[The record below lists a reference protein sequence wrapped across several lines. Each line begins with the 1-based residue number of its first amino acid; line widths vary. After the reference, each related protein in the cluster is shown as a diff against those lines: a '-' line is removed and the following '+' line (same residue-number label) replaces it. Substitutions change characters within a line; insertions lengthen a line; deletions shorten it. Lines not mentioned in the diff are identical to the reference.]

1 MMNRREERIKI
12 KGKALLGATVS
23 FPETT
28 EQKVPAVLIIAGSGA
43 GDRDGNMP
51 KLQLNLYKMIAD
63 GLADAGFISLRYD
76 KRGVGESEGEIN
88 KAGLWDLVDD
98 AESALQFLRNHT
110 NVDQE
115 QVYVL
120 GHSEGTMLATALN
133 ERASLAGL
141 ILIAGAADT
150 IEEATKYQRELAY
163 EELNNESGIKGWL
176 IKKLKITDKAEKK
189 TQKIFAKMSKSDK
202 DEIRV
207 QLFAKLPA
215 KWFRE
220 HFQFDLYGSMGK
232 ITCPVLAINGTKDLQ
247 TKVENVYKVPEL
259 VNGPS
264 EIHVV
269 EGMNHILRYQKG
281 DVSIQKVKSAY
292 QAQASEPLHPDLM
305 QIITNWLESNWVGR

>member
-12 KGKALLGATVS
+12 EEKALLGATIS
-23 FPETT
+23 FPEST
-28 EQKVPAVLIIAGSGA
+28 EQKVPAVLLIAGSGA

-63 GLADAGFISLRYD
+63 GLAEAGFISLRYD
-76 KRGVGESEGEIN
+76 KRGVGESEGELN
-88 KAGLWDLVDD
+88 KVGLWDLVDD
-98 AESALQFLRNHT
+98 AESALQFLRNLT

-120 GHSEGTMLATALN
+120 GHSEGTILATALN

-176 IKKLKITDKAEKK
+176 IKKLKITNKAEKK

-220 HFQFDLYGSMGK
+220 HFQFDLYGSMEN
-232 ITCPVLAINGTKDLQ
+232 ITCPVLAINGTKDIQ

-264 EIHVV
+264 EVHVI
-269 EGMNHILRYQKG
+269 EGMNHILRYQEG
-281 DVSIQKVKSAY
+281 DVSIQKVKSVY
-292 QAQASEPLHPDLM
+292 QAQASKRLHPDLM
-305 QIITNWLESNWVGR
+305 HIITNWLERNHAGR

>member
-1 MMNRREERIKI
+1 MMNRKEERIKI
-12 KGKALLGATVS
+12 EGKALLGATIS
-23 FPETT
+23 FPEST
-28 EQKVPAVLIIAGSGA
+28 EKKAPAVLLIAGSGE

-51 KLQLNLYKMIAD
+51 NLQLNLYKLIAD
-63 GLADAGFISLRYD
+63 GLAEAGYISLRYD
-76 KRGVGESEGEIN
+76 KRGVGESEGDLN

-115 QVYVL
+115 QIYVL
-120 GHSEGTMLATALN
+120 GHSEGTILATALN

-189 TQKIFAKMSKSDK
+189 TQKIFKKMDTSDK

-220 HFQFDLYGSMGK
+220 HFQFDLYGSMEN
-232 ITCPVLAINGTKDLQ
+232 ITCPVLAINGTKDIQ

-264 EIHVV
+264 EVHVI
-269 EGMNHILRYQKG
+269 EGMNHILRYQEG
-281 DVSIQKVKSAY
+281 DVSIQKVKNEY
-292 QAQASEPLHPDLM
+292 QAQASKSLHPDLM
-305 QIITNWLESNWVGR
+305 QIITNWLESKHVGR

>member
-12 KGKALLGATVS
+12 EGKALLGATIS
-23 FPETT
+23 FPEST
-28 EQKVPAVLIIAGSGA
+28 EQKVPAALIIAGSGA

-51 KLQLNLYKMIAD
+51 KLPLNLYKMISD
-63 GLADAGFISLRYD
+63 GLAEAGFISLRYD
-76 KRGVGESEGEIN
+76 KRGVGESEGELN
-88 KAGLWDLVDD
+88 VAGLWDLVDD
-98 AESALQFLRNHT
+98 AESALQFLRNNT

-120 GHSEGTMLATALN
+120 GHSEGTIIATALN

-150 IEEATKYQRELAY
+150 VGEATRYQRELAY

-189 TQKIFAKMSKSDK
+189 TQKIFDKMSTSDK

-220 HFQFDLYGSMGK
+220 HFQFDLYGSMEK
-232 ITCPVLAINGTKDLQ
+232 ITCPVLAINGTKDIQ

-264 EIHVV
+264 EIHEV
-269 EGMNHILRYQKG
+269 EGMNHILRYQEG

-292 QAQASEPLHPDLM
+292 QAQASDPLHPYLM
-305 QIITNWLESNWVGR
+305 QIITNWLESNQVGR